1 MDHEE
6 LFITRNVKAVE
17 DSSSSP
23 SPYASLRLQFGCSG
37 NLPVAPTLLF
47 SGLYCGG
54 EGGWLTGR
62 NIHNY
67 NIIMDIVFEWDADK
81 AISNLKKHQ
90 VSFEE
95 AQSVFQDPNALLIA
109 DPDHSIEEDRFIL
122 LGISK
127 ETKIL
132 VVCHCYRS
140 NDEVIRIVS
149 ARKATKSES
158 KQYERSVYER

>member
-1 MDHEE
+1 M
-6 LFITRNVKAVE
+6 
-17 DSSSSP
+17 
-23 SPYASLRLQFGCSG
+23 
-37 NLPVAPTLLF
+37 
-47 SGLYCGG
+47 
-54 EGGWLTGR
+54 TGR

-67 NIIMDIVFEWDADK
+67 NIIIDIVFGWDADK
-81 AISNLKKHQ
+81 VISNLKKHQ
-90 VSFEE
+90 VSFEG

-140 NDEVIRIVS
+140 NDEVIRIIS